1 MTRRVVDRTP
11 KSCLHKVAN
20 HQHGT
25 RSCYTLDRCRC
36 APCTA
41 ASAAYESNRIRQH
54 AYGRWDNLVDAEPAR
69 QHIRSLGEQGMG
81 RHRIQVVAGLSEGQL
96 WKLMY
101 GTTKADGSRTPSKR
115 IKREISERILQI
127 QLDPAD
133 GALVPAVG
141 ATRRVQALVALGWS
155 QRRICT
161 ALGFRFPT
169 QLTDLVKGRLTQI
182 TVGHDRRVRKAYDR
196 LSMQLP
202 PASNQRERISV
213 SRARN
218 LAKARGW
225 LPPLAWDDEAL
236 DDPSAVPTK
245 TTVGDPDYLDNAA
258 IERRMA
264 GDRAVELTKQEKA
277 ELVRRMT
284 AAGVGSNEIE
294 RRTGLNPQR
303 TLKQAS

>member
-11 KSCLHKVAN
+11 KPCLHKVTN

-25 RSCYTLDRCRC
+25 RACYTLDCCRC
-36 APCTA
+36 APCAA
-41 ASAAYESNRIRQH
+41 ASTAYESNRVRQH

-81 RHRIQVVAGLSEGQL
+81 RHRVQLVAGLSEGQL

-115 IKREISERILQI
+115 IRREISERILQI

-155 QRRICT
+155 QARICT

-236 DDPSAVPTK
+236 DDPSAMPIKPT
-245 TTVGDPDYLDNAA
+245 VSDPAYLDNAA

-264 GDRAVELTKQEKA
+264 GDRAVDLTKQEKA